1 MKKALITGITGQDG
15 SYLTEILLE
24 KGYEVH
30 GIIRRSSSFNTSRI
44 DHLYH
49 DPEILDKKMF
59 LHYGDLVD
67 TSSLNR
73 LLEKI
78 EPDEIYNLA
87 AQSHVKVS
95 FEIPDYTAQVDA
107 LGTLRFLDSI
117 REVGLGKVK
126 FYQASTSELF
136 GKVQEVPQSETTP
149 FYPRSPY
156 GVAKLYGYWIIVN
169 YREAYDLFASNGIL
183 FNHESPRRGETFVT
197 RKITRA
203 VSRIVTGLDDNLS
216 VGNLDSK
223 RDWGFAPE
231 FCEGMWRIL
240 NYKIAD
246 DFVLATGETRTV
258 REFIECTFREVGI
271 EIGWKGNA
279 EKEIGIIKSIIND
292 KFEIV
297 KNKIVSRKDSNF
309 SFTTSNC
316 VPGAKI
322 VTVNP
327 NYYRPTEVD
336 LLIGNPEKAKRELG
350 WRAKTKFTDLVK
362 IMIDADV
369 EKVLRRGY

>member
-30 GIIRRSSSFNTSRI
+30 GIIRRSSSFNTARI
-44 DHLYH
+44 DHLYANK
-49 DPEILDKKMF
+49 EILDKKMF

-67 TSSLNR
+67 TSNMNR

-78 EPDEIYNLA
+78 APDEIYNLA

-95 FEIPDYTAQVDA
+95 FEVPDYTAQVDG
-107 LGTLRFLDSI
+107 LGTLRFLDAI
-117 REVGLGKVK
+117 REVGLRKVK

-136 GKVQEVPQSETTP
+136 GKVQEVPQTEKTP

-169 YREAYDLFASNGIL
+169 YREAYDIFASNGIL

-203 VSRIVTGLDDNLS
+203 AARIVAGIQSKVLL
-216 VGNLDSK
+216 GNLDAK

-231 FCEGMWRIL
+231 YCEGMWRIL
-240 NYKIAD
+240 NHDKPD
-246 DFVLATGETRTV
+246 DFVLATGETHTV
-258 REFIECTFREVGI
+258 REFTELTFKELGI
-271 EIGWKGNA
+271 EIEWRGSKSEETGV
-279 EKEIGIIKSIIND
+279 IKSINPDTTKQLIE
-292 KFEIV
+292 FE
-297 KNKIVSRKDSNF
+297 KNKNNYKF
-309 SFTTSNC
+309 SLSESLK
-316 VPGAKI
+316 PGD
-322 VTVNP
+322 VVVDVDP

-336 LLIGNPEKAKRELG
+336 MLIGNPKKAKEILG
-350 WRAKTKFTDLVK
+350 WEAKTKFPEVVKTMIKSDTD
-362 IMIDADV
+362 
-369 EKVLRRGY
+369 KVLRRGY

>member
-15 SYLTEILLE
+15 SYLTELLLD

-30 GIIRRSSSFNTSRI
+30 GIIRRSSSFNTGRI
-44 DHLYH
+44 DHLYA
-49 DPEILDKKMF
+49 DKEILDRKMF

-67 TSSLNR
+67 TSNLNR

-107 LGTLRFLDSI
+107 LGTLRFLDAI
-117 REVGLGKVK
+117 REVGLRKVK

-136 GKVQEVPQSETTP
+136 GKVREVPQSELTP

-156 GVAKLYGYWIIVN
+156 GVAKLYGFWIIVN
-169 YREAYDLFASNGIL
+169 YREAYNIFASNGIL

-203 VSRIVTGLDDNLS
+203 ASRIAAGLQDKLLL
-216 VGNLDSK
+216 GNLNAK
-223 RDWGFAPE
+223 RDWGYAPE
-231 FCEGMWRIL
+231 YCEGMWRIL
-240 NYKIAD
+240 QHNVPD
-246 DFVLATGETRTV
+246 DFVLATGETHTV
-258 REFIECTFREVGI
+258 REFVELVFD
-271 EIGWKGNA
+271 
-279 EKEIGIIKSIIND
+279 EIGITLEWIDEGADEAGRIKEINLGKAD
-292 KFEIV
+292 EFLQKSQGGFRINLTT
-297 KNKIVSRKDSNF
+297 KLKKKD
-309 SFTTSNC
+309 
-316 VPGAKI
+316 VVVG
-322 VTVNP
+322 VDP

-336 LLIGNPEKAKRELG
+336 LLIGNASKAKEILG
-350 WRAKTKFTDLVK
+350 WIPKVKFKDLVRL
-362 IMIDADV
+362 MIKADL
-369 EKVLRRGY
+369 EKVLMRGY

>member
-30 GIIRRSSSFNTSRI
+30 GIIRRSSSFNTGRI
-44 DHLYH
+44 DHLYGNK
-49 DPEILDKKMF
+49 EILDKKMF

-67 TSSLNR
+67 TSNLNR

-78 EPDEIYNLA
+78 QPDEIYNLA

-95 FEIPDYTAQVDA
+95 FEVPDYTAQVDA
-107 LGTLRFLDSI
+107 LGTLRFLDAI
-117 REVGLGKVK
+117 REVGLRKVK

-136 GKVQEVPQSETTP
+136 GKVQEVPQSEKTP

-169 YREAYDLFASNGIL
+169 YREAYDLFVCNGIL

-203 VSRIVTGLDDNLS
+203 ASRIAAGLQSNLS
-216 VGNLDSK
+216 LGNLDAK

-231 FCEGMWRIL
+231 YCEGMWRIL
-240 NYKIAD
+240 QHKKAE
-246 DFVLATGETRTV
+246 DFVLATGQTNTV
-258 REFIECTFREVGI
+258 KEFVELSFKHLGVELD
-271 EIGWKGNA
+271 WKGKGVN
-279 EKEIGIIKSIIND
+279 EKGVI
-292 KFEIV
+292 
-297 KNKIVSRKDSNF
+297 NKIDFEKAKSLIDYNKNSKLYKFDF
-309 SFTTSNC
+309 TSNLKKGNT
-316 VPGAKI
+316 V

-327 NYYRPTEVD
+327 NYYRPTEVE
-336 LLIGNPEKAKRELG
+336 LLIGDPTKAKKLLG
-350 WRAKTKFTDLVK
+350 WKAKTKFDDLVQ
-362 IMIDADV
+362 IMIKSDMD
-369 EKVLRRGY
+369 KVLRRGY

>member
-30 GIIRRSSSFNTSRI
+30 GIIRRSSSFNTARI
-44 DHLYH
+44 DHLYANK
-49 DPEILDKKMF
+49 EILNKKMF

-67 TSSLNR
+67 TSNMNR

-78 EPDEIYNLA
+78 APDEIYNLA

-95 FEIPDYTAQVDA
+95 FEVPDYTAQVDG
-107 LGTLRFLDSI
+107 LGTLRFLDAI
-117 REVGLGKVK
+117 REVGLRKVK

-136 GKVQEVPQSETTP
+136 GKVQEVPQSEKTP

-169 YREAYDLFASNGIL
+169 YREAYDIFASNGIL

-203 VSRIVTGLDDNLS
+203 AARMVAGMQSKVLL
-216 VGNLDSK
+216 GNLDAK

-231 FCEGMWRIL
+231 YCEGMWRIL
-240 NYKIAD
+240 NHDKPD
-246 DFVLATGETRTV
+246 DFVLATGETHTV
-258 REFIECTFREVGI
+258 REFTELTFKELGI
-271 EIGWKGNA
+271 ELEWSGTGS
-279 EKEIGIIKSIIND
+279 EETGIIKSIDPDVTKQLIE
-292 KFEIV
+292 FE
-297 KNKIVSRKDSNF
+297 KNKSGYKFSLSGLLKPGDVIVGVD
-309 SFTTSNC
+309 
-316 VPGAKI
+316 
-322 VTVNP
+322 P

-336 LLIGNPEKAKRELG
+336 MLIGNPKKAKEILGWEAKTRFRELV
-350 WRAKTKFTDLVK
+350 RT
-362 IMIDADV
+362 MIKSDT